1 MGKANH
7 KVTAP
12 WTISPSCKVRK
23 EKLLEMY
30 REFAIELHTGR
41 VGFCAASQLEKERM
55 DQIAHKFHINF
66 HIAFWGNEH
75 PSTNYFGVKTIFY
88 QAFDSR

>member
-1 MGKANH
+1 MGEANHKGH

-41 VGFCAASQLEKERM
+41 VGFRAASQLEKNT
-55 DQIAHKFHINF
+55 DGSNC
-66 HIAFWGNEH
+66 
-75 PSTNYFGVKTIFY
+75 P
-88 QAFDSR
+88 